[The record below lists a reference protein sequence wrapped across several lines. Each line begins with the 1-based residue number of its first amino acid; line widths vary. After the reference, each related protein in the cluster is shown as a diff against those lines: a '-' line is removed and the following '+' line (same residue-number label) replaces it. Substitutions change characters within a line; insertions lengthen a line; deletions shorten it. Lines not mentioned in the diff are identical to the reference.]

1 MENKFSATS
10 RLKSFGYALK
20 GLKYFFASQPN
31 ALLQSVAAA
40 VAVAAGF
47 LLNISHAEW
56 LWIIACIGFVLFAEM
71 TNTALEYLADVVS
84 PGHHQKVEK
93 LKDIAAGAVLTAS
106 LTALVIGL
114 MIFVPRI
121 NEILN
126 ATE

>member
-1 MENKFSATS
+1 
-10 RLKSFGYALK
+10 
-20 GLKYFFASQPN
+20 
-31 ALLQSVAAA
+31 
-40 VAVAAGF
+40 
-47 LLNISHAEW
+47 
-56 LWIIACIGFVLFAEM
+56 
-71 TNTALEYLADVVS
+71 VVS